1 MASQLDSVI
10 LWSDAVEQFTE
21 MILPMVQQQHER
33 DGRDGRRHG
42 GRGRRISRTP
52 VTLGA
57 TTLEGRK
64 GRVVCR
70 KVCGPPFCLSEL
82 IHRYRSP

>member
-33 DGRDGRRHG
+33 DGEPDIVARSEAWSNYADSLHAEEV
-42 GRGRRISRTP
+42 ISDWQVANWEHP
-52 VTLGA
+52 D
-57 TTLEGRK
+57 
-64 GRVVCR
+64 C
-70 KVCGPPFCLSEL
+70 CND
-82 IHRYRSP
+82 

>member
-33 DGRDGRRHG
+33 DGEPDIVARSEAWSNYIDALHSDEV
-42 GRGRRISRTP
+42 ISDWQAQNWSHHP
-52 VTLGA
+52 CA
-57 TTLEGRK
+57 D
-64 GRVVCR
+64 
-70 KVCGPPFCLSEL
+70 
-82 IHRYRSP
+82 